1 MVGHT
6 SSPRIAFVVPQYGAD
21 LGGGLEKLCQLVAE
35 RMQGWWDIEVLTTCS
50 RDFAT
55 WANSYPPGVEPV
67 GNVPVRRFPVERE
80 RDPEPFR
87 RLSDLVLQGT
97 PTREQEEQ
105 WIRAQ
110 GPDSPALFD
119 HITSHLADF
128 DLFVFFGYLYSTTS
142 LGILRAQG
150 KSVLVPAAH
159 DEPMIRLSVYR
170 DVFRSA
176 GYILY
181 STPEERRLVESV
193 LGERTRGEI
202 CGVGFETPVL
212 APESAV
218 AVPEPYLIYVGRV
231 DHPKGCGELISF
243 FSHRPP
249 DLSRLNLCLV
259 GHKRMEIPPLE
270 GIYWL
275 GYQRED
281 QKNRLV
287 SKALSLVMPSPYES
301 LSLVLLEG
309 WSCGVPV
316 LVNGRCSV
324 LKGQCERS
332 GGGLSYTD
340 EQSFFEAVRTLY
352 HSPTLRSL
360 FSTRGRR
367 YARQMYS
374 WDRIE
379 GVYWKA
385 LEEVTGEKGRT
396 AERRPGSTAGS
407 APGSA
412 PGSAGILPALG
423 PQASCLPAPPP
434 QSLLPTEQA
443 GKMPAAP
450 VQAGCLR
457 SQGRSQQASPKKL
470 AFVIPW
476 YGRNIPGGA
485 ETLCR
490 EWAERLAGVG
500 YEVEV
505 LTTTIR
511 EFQSNWNEA
520 HHRAGEY
527 REGGVLV
534 RRFDLRRGDHHQFN
548 EANSK
553 LLAGAQISTEEEMA
567 FLTEGPN
574 SDALTEYVRE
584 HRDEYC
590 FFFIP
595 YLFGTTYW
603 GARAAGER
611 ALLIPCLH
619 DEAYARLPRIRQLF
633 SEASGLIFNSHSE
646 QMLARR
652 LFPLS
657 DTIKTIV
664 LGMGLDPEIEC
675 EPEAFRW
682 KFRQTRPFILCA
694 GRKDATK
701 NSDLLVGYFKL
712 YKRFNPR
719 SDLQLVFIG
728 QGELATT
735 DEDIRDLGFISVQDK
750 WNAYGAARLLC
761 NPSVNESFSIVV
773 MESWLCGTPVTVH
786 ASCDV
791 TRDHV
796 EQSGGGIYFSD
807 YYEWE
812 AGVKYLLERPE
823 LGARMA
829 AAGAA
834 FVRANCSWEVL
845 LARFSKWLAAVLDS
859 KEAGRQT

>member
-1 MVGHT
+1 MVGYN

-21 LGGGLEKLCQLVAE
+21 LGGGLERLCQLVAE
-35 RMQGWWDIEVLTTCS
+35 RMQCCWDVEVLTTCS

-55 WANSYPPGVEPV
+55 WANYYRAGLDHLSKVR
-67 GNVPVRRFPVERE
+67 VRRFPVERE
-80 RDPEPFR
+80 RDPESFR
-87 RLSDLVLQGT
+87 RLSDLVLQGA
-97 PTREQEEQ
+97 PTREQEQQ

-119 HITSHLADF
+119 YITSHLDDF
-128 DLFVFFGYLYSTTS
+128 ELFVFFGYLYSSTS
-142 LGILRAQG
+142 LGIFRAKG

-181 STPEERRLVESV
+181 LTPEERRLVEAI
-193 LGERTRGEI
+193 LGERTRGDI
-202 CGVGFETPVL
+202 CGVGLEAPALAAET
-212 APESAV
+212 AAE
-218 AVPEPYLIYVGRV
+218 VPEPYLIYVGRV
-231 DHPKGCGELISF
+231 DHPKGCGELLSF
-243 FSHRPP
+243 FADRPP

-270 GIYWL
+270 GVYWL
-275 GYQRED
+275 GYRGDE

-287 SKALSLVMPSPYES
+287 SQALSLVMPSPYES
-301 LSLVLLEG
+301 LSLVLLEA
-309 WSCGVPV
+309 WACGIPV

-340 EQSFFEAVRTLY
+340 AETFFQAVRALY

-360 FSTRGRR
+360 LSVRG
-367 YARQMYS
+367 ARFARLMYS
-374 WDRIE
+374 WDRVE
-379 GVYWKA
+379 GAYWKA
-385 LEEVTGEKGRT
+385 LEEVTGQGR
-396 AERRPGSTAGS
+396 P
-407 APGSA
+407 A

-423 PQASCLPAPPP
+423 PQASCLPVPLALSVMPAD
-434 QSLLPTEQA
+434 QA
-443 GKMPAAP
+443 VQMPAAP
-450 VQAGCLR
+450 GQAGCLR
-457 SQGRSQQASPKKL
+457 SQGRSQQPKL

-527 REGGVLV
+527 REGGVTV
-534 RRFDLRRGDHHQFN
+534 RRFELRHGDHQRFN

-553 LLAGAQISTEEEMA
+553 LLAGAQISTQEEMA

-574 SDALTEYVRE
+574 SNALMEYVRK
-584 HRDEYC
+584 HRDQYC

-603 GARAAGER
+603 GARAAGDR
-611 ALLIPCLH
+611 AFLIPCLH
-619 DEAYARLPRIRQLF
+619 DEAYARLPRVRQLF
-633 SEASGLIFNSHSE
+633 SEVSGIIFNSHSE

-652 LFPLS
+652 LFTFS
-657 DTIKTIV
+657 DKTKAVV
-664 LGMGLDPEIEC
+664 LGMGLDPEIKR
-675 EPEAFRW
+675 EPEAFRR
-682 KFRQTRPFILCA
+682 KYNQSRPFILCA

-701 NSDLLVGYFKL
+701 NTDLLVDYFRL
-712 YKRFNPR
+712 YKRFNPP
-719 SDLQLVFIG
+719 SDLQLLFIG
-728 QGELATT
+728 QGQLTGT
-735 DEDIRDLGFISVQDK
+735 GDDIRDLGFLSTQDK
-750 WNAYGAARLLC
+750 WNAYSAARLLC

-773 MESWLCGTPVTVH
+773 MESWLCGTPVMVH

-791 TRDHV
+791 TRNHV
-796 EQSGGGIYFSD
+796 ELSGGGICFSD
-807 YYEWE
+807 YYDWE
-812 AGVKYLLERPE
+812 AGLNYLLERPD

-829 AAGAA
+829 AAGAE

-845 LARFSKWLAAVLDS
+845 LTRFSEWFAAVLDS
-859 KEAGRQT
+859 TEAGRQA